1 MPLWKGGWPLLLG
14 TRTTLAGP
22 EGFLHSTATVT
33 QTRYVCSISHCILV
47 IFISIFP
54 ADRST
59 DLCLDVYQ
67 ALTKL
72 YSMPNGAQAP
82 TEEGEASGGESQE
95 EEEWDS
101 DVAEDDD
108 DDDDDDGDEDDDKDE
123 EEEEEEVAP
132 PRSERRSK
140 LVHDPA
146 TERGKGVATVTQS
159 TKRPRTTSPAPTEKA
174 SKQPRVAPSK
184 PTKHLPKMKV
194 SIPTISG

>member
-14 TRTTLAGP
+14 TRITLAEP
-22 EGFLHSTATVT
+22 EGFLHSTATVI
-33 QTRYVCSISHCILV
+33 QTRYVCSTSHCILV
-47 IFISIFP
+47 TFISVFS

-67 ALTKL
+67 ALTEL

-95 EEEWDS
+95 EEWDS
-101 DVAEDDD
+101 DAAEADDDD
-108 DDDDDDGDEDDDKDE
+108 DDDDDDGDEDEE

-174 SKQPRVAPSK
+174 SKQPRAAPSK
-184 PTKHLPKMKV
+184 PTKLLPKMKV

>member
-1 MPLWKGGWPLLLG
+1 ME
-14 TRTTLAGP
+14 P
-22 EGFLHSTATVT
+22 EGFLHSTTIVI
-33 QTRYVCSISHCILV
+33 QTRYVCSTSHCILV
-47 IFISIFP
+47 TFIYVFS

-67 ALTKL
+67 VLTEL

-95 EEEWDS
+95 EEWDS
-101 DVAEDDD
+101 DAAEDDD
-108 DDDDDDGDEDDDKDE
+108 DDDDTDDDNDDVDEDE

-174 SKQPRVAPSK
+174 SKQPRAAPSK